1 MLSLK
6 QLSLRWKALIPVVGA
21 IVVLAAVIFVVSQ
34 GIITKQAEGLA
45 LTKVQSDLA
54 LMFELLE
61 AEFPGPWRV
70 EGQMLYKGDH
80 PVNGDTE
87 LVSTCF
93 PGSDNHRCNTGRSRG
108 RA

>member
-1 MLSLK
+1 LK